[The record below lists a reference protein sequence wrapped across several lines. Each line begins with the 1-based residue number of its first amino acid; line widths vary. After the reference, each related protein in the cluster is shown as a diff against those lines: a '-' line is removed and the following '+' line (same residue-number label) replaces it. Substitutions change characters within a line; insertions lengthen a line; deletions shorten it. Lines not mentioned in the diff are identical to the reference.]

1 MTGDAMTDL
10 ALIGPGLD
18 AIIQRD
24 VEGMPPAISN
34 AARAARYRRAHDACP
49 SALIGLRHSYGRQM
63 RAAWCRG
70 EFPDMRGWRD
80 VMARIDSAAAHLKF
94 PKEMHP

>member
-1 MTGDAMTDL
+1 MADISLLGH
-10 ALIGPGLD
+10 GLD
-18 AIIQRD
+18 AIIQHA
-24 VEGMPPAISN
+24 VSGAQLAISN
-34 AARAARYRRAHDACP
+34 ADREARYRRAHDAYP

-80 VMARIDSAAAHLKF
+80 VMARIEAAATHLNF
-94 PKEMHP
+94 PEEMHP